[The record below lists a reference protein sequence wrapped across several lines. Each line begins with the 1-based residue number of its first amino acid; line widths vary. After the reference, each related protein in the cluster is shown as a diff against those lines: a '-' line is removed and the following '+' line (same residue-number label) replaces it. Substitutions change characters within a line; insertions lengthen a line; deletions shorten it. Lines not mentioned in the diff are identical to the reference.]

1 MSQYN
6 IFQYRLS
13 RISPFYNRSNF
24 LSYMAIGVVCTIISS
39 WISACLSPTLIAKSR
54 DMRVFEKGMDVG
66 DELKIYFHSLVSIRR
81 ATFILTKDGMTGTKE
96 GQERVGLPFKAMTW
110 NWTGAPLLPV
120 RRGKFMYS
128 FEPTIDQ
135 VNMGIRLGNQG
146 ISDALQ
152 VRVLPLGIVPWAF
165 ALNVFLYTP
174 LRRVYCC
181 TYAQRPFGV
190 VADNAVFVRAVAII
204 WATATVAAD
213 VLNVEKRT
221 TPKPEGVVQNLCP
234 LDSPSS

>member
-135 VNMGIRLGNQG
+135 VNMGIRLAHQG

-165 ALNVFLYTP
+165 ALNVFIYAFAACILLYICSETVRSRRRQRSLCESCGYD
-174 LRRVYCC
+174 LRDRNGSHRC
-181 TYAQRPFGV
+181 
-190 VADNAVFVRAVAII
+190 
-204 WATATVAAD
+204 
-213 VLNVEKRT
+213 
-221 TPKPEGVVQNLCP
+221 PECGEEI
-234 LDSPSS
+234 DTEA